1 MKHWA
6 ACGFYALARWKNDMK
21 KCTGLNNDVDNV
33 VEWATSFTECKW
45 NHTWIKRQII
55 DNKLS
60 IDGGTTFQRYI
71 R

>member
-1 MKHWA
+1 MENCA
-6 ACGFYALARWKNDMK
+6 
-21 KCTGLNNDVDNV
+21 GLNNDVNNLI
-33 VEWATSFTECKW
+33 EWATAFTECKW

-60 IDGGTTFQRYI
+60 VDGGTSVQRYI